1 MKLTNRKI
9 INDVGLLLKLSNIQL
24 PVRTSYVISRNIK
37 KIEKEL
43 EIYNEERQKLL
54 DKYAEKNEDGSLK
67 VDENDQLKIPNENLK
82 AWNKDINELLDIE
95 IDIDIHKFNIKDLLN
110 SNCEITANE
119 LILIDYMIEE

>member
-9 INDVGLLLKLSNIQL
+9 INDVGLLLNLSNIQL

-43 EIYNEERQKLL
+43 EIYNTERQKLL